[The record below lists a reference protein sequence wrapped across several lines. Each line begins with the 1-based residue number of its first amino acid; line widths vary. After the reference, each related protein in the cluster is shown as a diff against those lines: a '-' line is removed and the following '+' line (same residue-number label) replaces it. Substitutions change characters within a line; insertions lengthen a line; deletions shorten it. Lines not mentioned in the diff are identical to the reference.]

1 MPLDEK
7 SRLKLDKVFM
17 AFGSQMHA
25 LERNTGDQAWR
36 EYREEAWAWS
46 ITKVYALVD
55 ELWQTSEK
63 AGPQSPPP
71 PEKPVGETAS
81 ITVKGLTLQSSGNT
95 KQGRPWKLY
104 KITDE
109 HDTNYFTFHTSFQL
123 GERYEVDWEWQEKGE
138 RKWRAIP
145 TAPRPVQARIK
156 EEAKTQEDVPIE
168 DDEIPF

>member
-7 SRLKLDKVFM
+7 ARLTLDKVFM

-25 LERNTGDQAWR
+25 LERNIGDAAWK
-36 EYREEAWAWS
+36 EYRADAWGWS
-46 ITKVYALVD
+46 IIHVSALVEQLYGD
-55 ELWQTSEK
+55 PAK
-63 AGPQSPPP
+63 AEPQSPPA
-71 PEKPVGETAS
+71 PEKVGEVAT
-81 ITVKGLTLQSSGNT
+81 ITVKGVTLQSSGNT

-145 TAPRPVQARIK
+145 HTPRPVMARK
-156 EEAKTQEDVPIE
+156 DVDRT
-168 DDEIPF
+168 DDDNSDIPF